1 MSIDP
6 YNDIVREYFAT
17 TPHAGELEGAASGY
31 FEDQGVR
38 LRFSAAVEDGH
49 ITAMRFSAWGCPH
62 TIAAAEAV
70 CRHFEG
76 RPLAELDIFPSAQ
89 IMADL
94 TVPVE
99 KTGRIL
105 VIEDTVRSLRA
116 AIRDQIVSQ
125 PQASQPQD

>member
-1 MSIDP
+1 MSSDP
-6 YNDIVREYFAT
+6 YNDTVREYFAQ
-17 TPHAGELEGAASGY
+17 TPHAGDLPGAASGY
-31 FEDQGVR
+31 FEDQGIR
-38 LRFSAAVEDGH
+38 LRISAAVQDGR
-49 ITAMRFSAWGCPH
+49 ITAMRFTAWGCPH

-76 RPLAELDIFPSAQ
+76 QPLAELDIFPSAQ
-89 IMADL
+89 IMTDL
-94 TVPVE
+94 AVPVE

-116 AIRDQIVSQ
+116 AIRDRVVDQ